1 MVCSSF
7 LNNQQIRVR
16 NPAFAGFFSSSETV
30 AQCGQSGWLSELV
43 QKDNLMKESIED
55 LTDFLGFAA

>member
-1 MVCSSF
+1 
-7 LNNQQIRVR
+7 VR